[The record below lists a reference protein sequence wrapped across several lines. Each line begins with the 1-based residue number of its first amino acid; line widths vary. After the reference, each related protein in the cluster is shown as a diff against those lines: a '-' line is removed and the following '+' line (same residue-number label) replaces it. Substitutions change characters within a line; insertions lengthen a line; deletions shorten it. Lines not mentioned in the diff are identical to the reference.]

1 MHLDSLKILEIF
13 NKNFSIKSFFKRF
26 FVAIFLLVILIFLIS
41 TLIIL
46 NLFSFLAISE
56 KYSTAIYEIIIRS
69 FSRWRIKIVSKDF
82 KVQ

>member
-1 MHLDSLKILEIF
+1 MHLDSLKNLEIF

-26 FVAIFLLVILIFLIS
+26 FAAIFLLVILIFLIS
-41 TLIIL
+41 TLFIL

-69 FSRWRIKIVSKDF
+69 FSRWRIKTVTFTILAN
-82 KVQ
+82 